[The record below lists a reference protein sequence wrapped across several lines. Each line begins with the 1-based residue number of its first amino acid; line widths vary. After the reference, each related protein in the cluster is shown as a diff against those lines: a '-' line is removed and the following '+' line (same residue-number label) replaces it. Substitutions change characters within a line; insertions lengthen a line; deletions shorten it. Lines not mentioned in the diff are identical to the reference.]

1 MTPSSGRSPDPFAL
15 SPSAPA
21 REAGLRSGQAESKGD
36 PETAVP
42 LPGEGPRAPAVR
54 AMFDRIAPSYDL
66 LNRVMTLRVDQA
78 WRRRLLT
85 TLAPRAGERLL
96 DLCAGTMD
104 VAGLAHRRAPGL
116 RVFAADFSLQML
128 ARGVEKTGLPAS
140 QADALALPFKAAS
153 FDLATVTFGMRNLDS
168 YETGLA
174 ELARV
179 LRPGGRLGVLE
190 FFRSESRG
198 SRFVHGAYNKLA
210 LPVLGRILSP
220 NPAAYRY
227 LVESMERF
235 ASRREFEAAA
245 ARLGFEDVRGTTL
258 FPGVC
263 GLVTA
268 VRA

>member
-1 MTPSSGRSPDPFAL
+1 MSHP
-15 SPSAPA
+15 
-21 REAGLRSGQAESKGD
+21 
-36 PETAVP
+36 VP

-66 LNRVMTLRVDQA
+66 LNRVMTLRVDQT
-78 WRRRLLT
+78 WRRTLLDA
-85 TLAPRAGERLL
+85 LAPKGGEAML

-104 VAGLAHRRAPGL
+104 VAALARKRVPAL
-116 RVFAADFSLQML
+116 RIVGADFSLPML
-128 ARGVEKTGLPAS
+128 ARGVQKTGLPAS
-140 QADALALPFKAAS
+140 QADALALPFKPAS

-168 YETGLA
+168 FEMGLA

-190 FFRSESRG
+190 FFRSESAG
-198 SRFVHGAYNKLA
+198 SRFVHGAYNRLA

-220 NPAAYRY
+220 DPEAYRY

-235 ASRREFEAAA
+235 ASRREFEAS
-245 ARLGFEDVRGTTL
+245 ARRTGFTDVRGRTL

>member
-1 MTPSSGRSPDPFAL
+1 VAH
-15 SPSAPA
+15 
-21 REAGLRSGQAESKGD
+21 
-36 PETAVP
+36 VP
-42 LPGEGPRAPAVR
+42 LPGEGPRAGAVR

-78 WRRRLLT
+78 WRRKLLRA
-85 TLAPRAGERLL
+85 LDPAAGERML

-104 VAGLAHRRAPGL
+104 VAQLAKRRAPGL
-116 RVFAADFSLQML
+116 RVVGADFSFGML
-128 ARGVEKTGLPAS
+128 ARGVEKTRLPAS
-140 QADALALPFKAAS
+140 QADALALPFRERA

-168 YETGLA
+168 YERGLA

-190 FFRSESRG
+190 FFRPESAGPRA
-198 SRFVHGAYNKLA
+198 VHSVYNRLA
-210 LPVLGRILSP
+210 LPVLGRVLSP
-220 NPAAYRY
+220 DPEAYRY
-227 LVESMERF
+227 LVASMERF
-235 ASRREFEAAA
+235 ASRPEFEEAAG
-245 ARLGFEDVRGTTL
+245 RLGFRNVRGETL

>member
-1 MTPSSGRSPDPFAL
+1 VTI
-15 SPSAPA
+15 
-21 REAGLRSGQAESKGD
+21 
-36 PETAVP
+36 P
-42 LPGEGPRAPAVR
+42 LPGDGPRAGAVR

-66 LNRVMTLRVDQA
+66 LNRVMTFRVDQA
-78 WRRRLLT
+78 WRGKLLRV
-85 TLAPRAGERLL
+85 LAPRPGETLL

-104 VAGLAHRRAPGL
+104 VADLARRRAPGL
-116 RVFAADFSLQML
+116 RVVAADFSFRML

-140 QADALALPFKAAS
+140 QADALALPFRARV

-168 YETGLA
+168 YQTGLS

-190 FFRSESRG
+190 LFRSESAG
-198 SRFVHGAYNKLA
+198 SRLVHGAYNRLA

-220 NPAAYRY
+220 DPEAYRY

-235 ASRREFEAAA
+235 ASRPEFEDA
-245 ARLGFEDVRGTTL
+245 ARSAGFRDVRGETL

>member
-1 MTPSSGRSPDPFAL
+1 LG
-15 SPSAPA
+15 APA
-21 REAGLRSGQAESKGD
+21 PRAPAAGS
-36 PETAVP
+36 TAPVP
-42 LPGEGPRAPAVR
+42 LPGEGPRAGAVR

-78 WRRRLLT
+78 WRRKLLSA
-85 TLAPRAGERLL
+85 LAPRDGEALL

-104 VAGLAHRRAPGL
+104 VAALAKARAPGL
-116 RVFAADFSLQML
+116 SVVGADFSFQML
-128 ARGVEKTGLPAS
+128 ARGVEKTRLPAS

-168 YETGLA
+168 WETGLS
-174 ELARV
+174 EIARV

-190 FFRSESRG
+190 FFRSESAG
-198 SRFVHGAYNKLA
+198 SRLVHGAYNRLA

-220 NPAAYRY
+220 DPEAYRY
-227 LVESMERF
+227 LVQSMERF
-235 ASRREFEAAA
+235 ASRLEFEEG
-245 ARLGFEDVRGTTL
+245 ARRAGFREVRGETL

-268 VRA
+268 VKA

>member
-1 MTPSSGRSPDPFAL
+1 VTI
-15 SPSAPA
+15 
-21 REAGLRSGQAESKGD
+21 
-36 PETAVP
+36 P
-42 LPGEGPRAPAVR
+42 LPGEGPRAGAVR

-78 WRRRLLT
+78 WRGKLLRV
-85 TLAPRAGERLL
+85 LAPRPDETLL

-104 VAGLAHRRAPGL
+104 VADLARRRAPGL
-116 RVFAADFSLQML
+116 RVVAADFSFRML

-140 QADALALPFKAAS
+140 QADALALPFRARV

-168 YETGLA
+168 YQTGLS

-190 FFRSESRG
+190 LFRSESAG
-198 SRFVHGAYNKLA
+198 SRLVHGAYNRLA

-220 NPAAYRY
+220 DPEAYRY

-235 ASRREFEAAA
+235 ASRPEFEDA
-245 ARLGFEDVRGTTL
+245 ARSAGFRDVRGETL

>member
-1 MTPSSGRSPDPFAL
+1 MS
-15 SPSAPA
+15 SAP
-21 REAGLRSGQAESKGD
+21 
-36 PETAVP
+36 VP
-42 LPGEGPRAPAVR
+42 LPGEGPRSGAVR

-78 WRRRLLT
+78 WRRRLLRD
-85 TLAPRAGERLL
+85 LAPKGGEALL

-104 VAGLAHRRAPGL
+104 VAALARRRAPGL
-116 RVFAADFSLQML
+116 KIVGADFSFQML

-140 QADALALPFKAAS
+140 QADALALPFRSSA

-168 YETGLA
+168 YERGLA

-190 FFRSESRG
+190 FFRPESKG
-198 SRFVHGAYNKLA
+198 SRFVHGAYNRLA
-210 LPVLGRILSP
+210 LPVLGRVLSP
-220 NPAAYRY
+220 DPEAYRY
-227 LVESMERF
+227 LVRSMERF
-235 ASRREFEAAA
+235 ASRPEFEEAAL
-245 ARLGFEDVRGTTL
+245 RNGFREVRGETL

-263 GLVTA
+263 GLVVA